1 MYSIS
6 ISHHRTSVEVGI
18 DEDYD
23 IDSAAFSV
31 IDKFI
36 SSQKNSSLKHIQ
48 SFLSFDSDV
57 PQIREVS
64 FKILRTIIINCE
76 LDEKSLFGFLGVI
89 FAHLNDSSDRVKEA
103 SLWSLHAICYEKVIS
118 LDLVKSFFEK
128 GNGELFEAL
137 SSFFI
142 EINNNNNSVLAA
154 IVCEILSLFALDN
167 VDLYFQSIFDMFFKL
182 ISNLNSKQLIF
193 NSNSAFVQI
202 RIEKVLLKMCSYS
215 FESVE
220 IMNHILSVLI
230 TFLNETINVFDSN
243 SESLID
249 LHDFLCEMIDT
260 FFQNNIISNFD
271 VQNFQDLISNL
282 LNSLQKIVTPMSI
295 SAITSVFISLGDSIQ
310 SNLNLLFQLFESYP
324 NESILSIIRYS
335 IKQSNFSLILKF
347 WPIIPDK
354 HSLFFAPLIKQIEIG
369 STSLDE
375 SHIQIFEYFYDP
387 LFLSDFLIILE
398 IVISNTEN
406 AEGWIDFGFKLLKSQ
421 GDEINNILDDNLGLI
436 IDFMQSAIAS
446 NIQLCRKLFIDYGL
460 LYILNY
466 ALKNPEFASSS
477 QLLLTALNVINE

>member
-1 MYSIS
+1 M
-6 ISHHRTSVEVGI
+6 
-18 DEDYD
+18 
-23 IDSAAFSV
+23 
-31 IDKFI
+31 
-36 SSQKNSSLKHIQ
+36 
-48 SFLSFDSDV
+48 

-137 SSFFI
+137 SSFFF

-167 VDLYFQSIFDMFFKL
+167 VDLYFQSIFDMFFQL
-182 ISNLNSKQLIF
+182 ISNLNFKQLIF

-202 RIEKVLLKMCSYS
+202 RIEKVLLKMCSYT

-220 IMNHILSVLI
+220 IMNHILYVLI
-230 TFLNETINVFDSN
+230 TFLNETINAFDSN

-249 LHDFLCEMIDT
+249 LHDFLCEIIDT
-260 FFQNNIISNFD
+260 FFQNNIISHFD

-295 SAITSVFISLGDSIQ
+295 SAITSIFISLGDSIQ

-375 SHIQIFEYFYDP
+375 SHIKIFEYFYDP

-398 IVISNTEN
+398 IVISNTEH

-436 IDFMQSAIAS
+436 IEFMQSAIAS

-466 ALKNPEFASSS
+466 ALKNPDFASGS